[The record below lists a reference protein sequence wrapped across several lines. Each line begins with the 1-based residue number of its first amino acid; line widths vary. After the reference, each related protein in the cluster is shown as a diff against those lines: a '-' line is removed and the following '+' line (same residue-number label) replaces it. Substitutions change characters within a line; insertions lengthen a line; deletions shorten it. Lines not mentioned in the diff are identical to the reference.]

1 VVAWNR
7 NVASVT
13 QWCATAHAKHRYTV
27 QCIRTRSRHYVVFT
41 LLAYT
46 YANAFAAGRGVTD
59 LRDFTGPH
67 GQSIKLG
74 K

>member
-1 VVAWNR
+1 
-7 NVASVT
+7 
-13 QWCATAHAKHRYTV
+13 
-27 QCIRTRSRHYVVFT
+27 VFT

-46 YANAFAAGRGVTD
+46 YANAFAAGRGVTA

-74 K
+74 M